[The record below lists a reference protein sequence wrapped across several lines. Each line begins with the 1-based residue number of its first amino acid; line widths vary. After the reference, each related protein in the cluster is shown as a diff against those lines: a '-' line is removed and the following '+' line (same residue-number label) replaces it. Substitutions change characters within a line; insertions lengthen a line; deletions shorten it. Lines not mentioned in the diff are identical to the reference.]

1 MHGTDVERSGD
12 RLGNRPIESA
22 DQGSHDL
29 SDDEAKRVSAEHGDD
44 WRTIESP
51 HDQTFEHKAKRTN
64 HKRGRHHSE
73 PDRQARAVH
82 DVSDIGAKQD
92 ELSLSEPD
100 SAPHAGDDAEPED
113 DQPHDRTE
121 TQYLEKCDDQI
132 SHGLPPASHYRSL
145 HPGPVA

>member
-12 RLGNRPIESA
+12 RLGNRPIETA

-29 SDDEAKRVSAEHGDD
+29 SDDESKRVSAEHGDD
-44 WRTIESP
+44 WRSIETP
-51 HDQTFEHKAKRTN
+51 HDQTFEHEAECAHDKR
-64 HKRGRHHSE
+64 RRHHSE
-73 PDRQARAVH
+73 PYRQARGMH
-82 DVSDIGAKQD
+82 DVSDVGAKQD
-92 ELSLSEPD
+92 ELTLGEVED
-100 SAPHAGDDAEPED
+100 AHHAGDDAEPED
-113 DQPHDRTE
+113 DQHHDRTE